1 MLCNPRIEKTFPKIQ
16 NPEVIRRKK
25 DKYDTNEVNIYTL
38 KKEKVK
44 NIHNVMGETVIPQ
57 KRANILKE
65 LLKIEMGITN
75 KWRNGEKI

>member
-1 MLCNPRIEKTFPKIQ
+1 
-16 NPEVIRRKK
+16 
-25 DKYDTNEVNIYTL
+25 
-38 KKEKVK
+38 
-44 NIHNVMGETVIPQ
+44 MGETVIPQ